1 LRVLGNIAKWL
12 FIFSLPALLISA
24 AVNFEFNSLWLYRNG
39 FEKYNVSG
47 ATGLDKA
54 ELEQVASGLI
64 GYFNSGDE
72 YISLTVVKDG
82 EPSELFNQREVVH
95 LKDVKALVQMNH
107 RLLVGT
113 AVYVGAYAGISLL
126 WRGKQY
132 RRRLAW
138 SVFIGSSITLG
149 IIVALGAGSML
160 LDFDELFTRFHLVA
174 FTNDLWMLDPATDY
188 LIMLFPEGFWYDSAV
203 LLGQITAATAGTLCV
218 ISRLYWKTAA
228 AGTICVISRLY
239 LKRAKKQPD

>member
-1 LRVLGNIAKWL
+1 MRVLGNIAKWL

-24 AVNFEFNSLWLYRNG
+24 TVNFEFNSLWLYRNG
-39 FEKYNVSG
+39 FEKYNVSE

-64 GYFNSGDE
+64 GYFNSADE

-95 LKDVKALVQMNH
+95 LKDVKALVQMNR
-107 RLLVGT
+107 RLMLGT
-113 AVYVGAYAGISLL
+113 AVYVGVYAGISLF
-126 WRGKQY
+126 WRGKQH

-160 LDFDELFTRFHLVA
+160 LDFDELFTRFHFLA
-174 FTNDLWMLDPATDY
+174 FTNNLWMLDPATDY
-188 LIMLFPEGFWYDSAV
+188 LIMLFPEGFWYDSAII
-203 LLGQITAATAGTLCV
+203 LGQITAATAGTLCV
-218 ISRLYWKTAA
+218 ISRLYWK
-228 AGTICVISRLY
+228 
-239 LKRAKKQPD
+239 RAKKQPD

>member
-1 LRVLGNIAKWL
+1 MRVLGNIAKWL

-24 AVNFEFNSLWLYRNG
+24 AVNFEFNSPWLYRNG

-54 ELEQVASGLI
+54 ELEQVARGLI

-72 YISLTVVKDG
+72 YISLTVVKNG
-82 EPSELFNQREVVH
+82 EHLELFNQREVMH
-95 LKDVKALVQMNH
+95 LKDVKTLVQMN
-107 RLLVGT
+107 RSLLVGT
-113 AVYVGAYAGISLL
+113 AIYIGVYASISLFR
-126 WRGKQY
+126 RGKQY
-132 RRRLAW
+132 RRQLAW
-138 SVFIGSSITLG
+138 SVFIGSIITLG

-160 LDFDELFTRFHLVA
+160 LNFDELFTRFHFVA

-203 LLGQITAATAGTLCV
+203 LLGQITAAAAGTLCV
-218 ISRLYWKTAA
+218 T
-228 AGTICVISRLY
+228 SRLY

>member
-24 AVNFEFNSLWLYRNG
+24 AINFEFNSLWLYRDG
-39 FEKYNVSG
+39 FEKYNVSE

-54 ELEQVASGLI
+54 ELEKVAGGLI
-64 GYFNSGDE
+64 DYFNSDDE

-82 EPSELFNQREVVH
+82 EPLELFNQREVAH
-95 LKDVKALVQMNH
+95 LKDVKALVQLNL

-113 AVYVGAYAGISLL
+113 AAYVGVYAGISLF
-126 WRGKQY
+126 WRRKRY
-132 RRRLAW
+132 RRQLAW
-138 SVFIGSSITLG
+138 SAVIGSSIALG
-149 IIVALGAGSML
+149 MIIALGAGSVL
-160 LDFDELFTRFHLVA
+160 LDFSQLFTRFHFLA
-174 FTNDLWMLDPATDY
+174 FTNELWMLNPATDY

-203 LLGQITAATAGTLCV
+203 LLGQITAAAAGTLCG
-218 ISRLYWKTAA
+218 I
-228 AGTICVISRLY
+228 GGLY

>member
-39 FEKYNVSG
+39 FEKYNVSE

-54 ELEQVASGLI
+54 ELEKVAGGLI
-64 GYFNSGDE
+64 DYFNSRAE

-82 EPSELFNQREVVH
+82 EPLELFNQREVAH
-95 LKDVKALVQMNH
+95 LKDVKALMQLNL

-113 AVYVGAYAGISLL
+113 AVYVGVYAGISLF
-126 WRGKQY
+126 WRRKRY
-132 RRRLAW
+132 RRQLAW
-138 SVFIGSSITLG
+138 AAVIGSSIALG
-149 IIVALGAGSML
+149 MIIALGAGSML
-160 LDFDELFTRFHLVA
+160 LDFSELFTRFHFVA
-174 FTNDLWMLDPATDY
+174 FTNELWMLDPATDY

-203 LLGQITAATAGTLCV
+203 LLGQITAA
-218 ISRLYWKTAA
+218 A
-228 AGTICVISRLY
+228 AGILCGIGGLY
-239 LKRAKKQPD
+239 LRRATGADISHPD

>member
-1 LRVLGNIAKWL
+1 MRVIGNIAKWL

-24 AVNFEFNSLWLYRNG
+24 AINFEFNSLWLYRNG
-39 FEKYNVSG
+39 FEKYNVSE

-54 ELEQVASGLI
+54 ELEKAAAGLI

-82 EPSELFNQREVVH
+82 EPLELFNQREVAH
-95 LKDVKALVQMNH
+95 LKDVKALMQLNL

-113 AVYVGAYAGISLL
+113 AAYVGVYAGISLF
-126 WRGKQY
+126 WRRKRY
-132 RRRLAW
+132 RRQLAW
-138 SVFIGSSITLG
+138 ATVIGSSITLG
-149 IIVALGAGSML
+149 MIIALGAGSML
-160 LDFDELFTRFHLVA
+160 LDFNELFTRFHLVA

-203 LLGQITAATAGTLCV
+203 LMGQITAA
-218 ISRLYWKTAA
+218 A
-228 AGTICVISRLY
+228 AGILCGIGGLY
-239 LKRAKKQPD
+239 LRRATGADISHPD

>member
-1 LRVLGNIAKWL
+1 MRVLGNIAKWL

-39 FEKYNVSG
+39 FEKYNISE

-54 ELEQVASGLI
+54 ELGKVAGGLI

-82 EPSELFNQREVVH
+82 EPLELFNQREVAH
-95 LKDVKALVQMNH
+95 LKDVKALVQLNL

-113 AVYVGAYAGISLL
+113 AAYVGVYAGISLF
-126 WRGKQY
+126 WRRKRY
-132 RRRLAW
+132 RRQLAW
-138 SVFIGSSITLG
+138 ATVIGSSITLG
-149 IIVALGAGSML
+149 MIIALGAGSML
-160 LDFDELFTRFHLVA
+160 LDFNELFTRFHLVA

-203 LLGQITAATAGTLCV
+203 LLGQITV
-218 ISRLYWKTAA
+218 AA
-228 AGTICVISRLY
+228 AGILCGIGGLY
-239 LKRAKKQPD
+239 LRRATGADISHPD

>member
-1 LRVLGNIAKWL
+1 MRVIGNIAKWL

-24 AVNFEFNSLWLYRNG
+24 AINFEFNSLWLYRNG
-39 FEKYNVSG
+39 FEKYNVSE

-54 ELEQVASGLI
+54 ELEKAAAGLI

-82 EPSELFNQREVVH
+82 EPLELFNQREVAH
-95 LKDVKALVQMNH
+95 LKDVKALMQLNL

-113 AVYVGAYAGISLL
+113 AAYVGVYAGISLF
-126 WRGKQY
+126 WRRKRY
-132 RRRLAW
+132 RRQLAW
-138 SVFIGSSITLG
+138 ATVIGSSITLG
-149 IIVALGAGSML
+149 MIIALGAGSML
-160 LDFDELFTRFHLVA
+160 LDFNELFTRFHLVA

-203 LLGQITAATAGTLCV
+203 LLGQITAA
-218 ISRLYWKTAA
+218 A
-228 AGTICVISRLY
+228 AGILCGIGGLY
-239 LKRAKKQPD
+239 LRRATGADISHPD